1 MKHAILRSM
10 VLRSL
15 IVTLTAAAGLF
26 GQADSD
32 WTEPFPPYHII
43 GNIHY
48 VGSKGLA
55 SYLITTS

>member
-1 MKHAILRSM
+1 MKHVILRNM

-15 IVTLTAAAGLF
+15 IVTLAAAAGLF

-43 GNIHY
+43 SNIHLRR
-48 VGSKGLA
+48 K
-55 SYLITTS
+55 